1 MGSRGASGERPFV
14 SISSHRPQEAAGV
27 VLSGEENAARGHFYT
42 IGPQYVLC
50 FGREVCLFVLTVMGL
65 CCSAWDF
72 SSFSKWGLLSS
83 CGARA
88 SHWGGFSL

>member
-1 MGSRGASGERPFV
+1 M
-14 SISSHRPQEAAGV
+14 
-27 VLSGEENAARGHFYT
+27 LSGEENAARGRFYT
-42 IGPQYVLC
+42 VGPQYVLC

-72 SSFSKWGLLSS
+72 SSFSKWGLLCS

-88 SHWGGFSL
+88 SHGGGFSCGAHALGHTGFSSCSGRAQ